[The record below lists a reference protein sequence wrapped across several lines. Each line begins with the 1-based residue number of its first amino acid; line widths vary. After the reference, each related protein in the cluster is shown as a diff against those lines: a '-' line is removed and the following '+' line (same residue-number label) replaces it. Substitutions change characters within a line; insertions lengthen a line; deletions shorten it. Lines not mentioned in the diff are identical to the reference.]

1 MNYSKESVWY
11 SGDWKNR
18 GNHDHIPYNGIKI
31 STTANYAPSSLS
43 SVQKLV
49 SVAVEVIDY
58 TYDIL
63 GVSSKIA
70 PLKPGI
76 WTDIP
81 IPMNNETL
89 PPELNSEFTIISIDN
104 TGLGKLKLDV
114 TTGGIFLNIK
124 FRYGITGKKRDEI
137 GYILKI
143 EETVTV

>member
-31 STTANYAPSSLS
+31 STTANYATSSS

-89 PPELNSEFTIISIDN
+89 PPELNSEFTIIGTDN
-104 TGLGKLKLDV
+104 IGLGKLKLEV
-114 TTGGIFLNIK
+114 MKGGMFLNIK

-137 GYILKI
+137 GYILHI
-143 EETVTV
+143 EETITI